1 MNKIAILSSHPIQ
14 YFAPLYAHLSKNPD
28 LDITVLY
35 CSDFGTKNSYDHGF
49 KQAFQWDIDLLS
61 GYKYEFIGKNYSF
74 RKPKGFFSLICPS
87 IINILYKNRFDVIW
101 IHGHNYLVNI
111 LAIVFSKIFGTKV
124 LMRCETHL
132 LLSRNKVKRA
142 IRPFVLGS
150 LYKLC
155 DAFLAI
161 GTKNQNFYLS
171 LGIPISKIFLT
182 PYTTDND
189 RFIQSTKTQRENKKS
204 ILNGIGIFNDYPNVL
219 YISKLQ
225 KRKNPDLLIKAATK
239 IQHEINFNLII
250 AGSGEMLDDCVTL
263 TKNLGV
269 ANVFFPGFVNQKTV
283 PSFFAIADIFILLS
297 HSEPW
302 GLVINEAMSASLPI
316 VASEEIGAA
325 ADLVDCDNGFQ
336 ISRVNELEETIQ
348 ALKILLKNPD
358 LRNSMGLQSLCKIQ
372 SWNFSATE
380 SGFLRAL
387 DSL

>member
-1 MNKIAILSSHPIQ
+1 MKKIAILSSHPIQ
-14 YFAPLYAHLSKNPD
+14 YFAPLYAHLSKNPN

-61 GYKYEFIGKNYSF
+61 GYTYEFIGKNYSL
-74 RKPKGFFSLICPS
+74 REPKGFFSLICPS

-111 LAIVFSKIFGTKV
+111 LAIVFSKTFGTKV

-189 RFIQSTKTQRENKKS
+189 RFIESIENQRENKKS
-204 ILNGIGIFNDYPNVL
+204 LLKDIGIFNDYPNVL

-225 KRKNPDLLIKAATK
+225 KRKNPDLLIKAASK
-239 IQHEINFNLII
+239 IQHDMNFNLII
-250 AGSGEMLDDCVTL
+250 AGSGEMLEECVAL
-263 TKNLGV
+263 TKKLNV
-269 ANVFFPGFVNQKTV
+269 SNVFFPGFVNQKTV
-283 PSFFAIADIFILLS
+283 PSFFAVADIFVLLS

-316 VASEEIGAA
+316 ISSEEVGAT
-325 ADLVDCDNGFQ
+325 ADLVDSNNGFL
-336 ISRVNELEETIQ
+336 ISRTNELEETVQ

-358 LRNSMGLQSLCKIQ
+358 LRTVMGSQSLSKIQ
-372 SWNFSATE
+372 SWDFLATE
-380 SGFLRAL
+380 SGFLKAL

>member
-1 MNKIAILSSHPIQ
+1 MKKIAILSSHPIQ
-14 YFAPLYAHLSKNPD
+14 YFAPLYAHLSKNPH

-61 GYKYEFIGKNYSF
+61 GYTYEFIGKNYSL
-74 RKPKGFFSLICPS
+74 REPKGFFSLICPS

-111 LAIVFSKIFGTKV
+111 LAIVFSKIFGTKI

-150 LYKLC
+150 LYKIC

-189 RFIQSTKTQRENKKS
+189 RFIESIENQRENKKS
-204 ILNGIGIFNDYPNVL
+204 LLKDIGIFNDYPNVL

-225 KRKNPDLLIKAATK
+225 KRKNPDLLIKAASK
-239 IQHEINFNLII
+239 IQRYMNFNLII
-250 AGSGEMLDDCVTL
+250 AGSGEMLEECVAL
-263 TKNLGV
+263 TKNLDV
-269 ANVFFPGFVNQKTV
+269 SNVFFPGFVNQKTV
-283 PSFFAIADIFILLS
+283 PSFFAVADIFVLLS

-302 GLVINEAMSASLPI
+302 GLVINEAMSARLPI
-316 VASEEIGAA
+316 IASDEVGAT
-325 ADLVDCDNGFQ
+325 ADLVDSNNGFL
-336 ISRVNELEETIQ
+336 ISRANELEETVQ
-348 ALKILLKNPD
+348 ALKILLQNPD
-358 LRNSMGLQSLCKIQ
+358 LRTAMGLQSLSKIQ
-372 SWNFSATE
+372 SWDFSATE
-380 SGFLRAL
+380 SGFLKAL